1 MNKRSRFFIPFFLCI
16 SMGLSAQVSEVG
28 IDPTEIPD
36 SIYPKP
42 SLVITNQYERVKAY
56 YFQKINSFK
65 LAPLEKG
72 DIVFLGNSITEG
84 GGNWAKRFNNPRI
97 KNRGIS
103 GDVTDGVLA
112 RLEEINFYQPS
123 AVFLLIGINDLF
135 NPDIS
140 AEYVGNNV
148 VKIANSI
155 HAKCPD
161 TKIFVQTILPTLH
174 PEMVTKVQKA
184 NEIIKTNLDKKV
196 AKLLNL
202 HKIYAD
208 DNDLLMKEYTSDG
221 LHLNEEGYK
230 LWVEALGKYV
240 GSIQSH

>member
-1 MNKRSRFFIPFFLCI
+1 MNKRCRFFIPLFVCI
-16 SMGLSAQVSEVG
+16 SMGLSAQISEVG

-56 YFQKINSFK
+56 YFQKINSYK

-84 GGNWAKRFNNPRI
+84 GGNWAKRFNNPKI

-112 RLEEINFYQPS
+112 RLEEIYFYQPA

-148 VKIANSI
+148 VKIANLIS
-155 HAKCPD
+155 AKCPN

-174 PEMVTKVQKA
+174 PEMVPKIQQA
-184 NEIIKTNLDKKV
+184 NEIIKANLDKKV

-208 DNDLLMKEYTSDG
+208 EDDLLIKEYTSDG

-230 LWVEALGKYV
+230 LWVEALDKYV
-240 GSIQSH
+240 KSIQNH

>member
-1 MNKRSRFFIPFFLCI
+1 MNKRSRFFIPLFVCI

-56 YFQKINSFK
+56 YFQKINSYK

-112 RLEEINFYQPS
+112 RLEEIYFYQPA

-140 AEYVGNNV
+140 SEYVGNNV

-184 NEIIKTNLDKKV
+184 NEIIKTSLDKKV

-208 DNDLLMKEYTSDG
+208 DNDLLMNEYTSDG

-240 GSIQSH
+240 GSIQ

>member
-1 MNKRSRFFIPFFLCI
+1 MNKRCRFFIPLFLSI
-16 SMGLSAQVSEVG
+16 SLGIVAQVSETG
-28 IDPTEIPD
+28 LDTTEIPD
-36 SIYPKP
+36 SIYPK
-42 SLVITNQYERVKAY
+42 SNFVIPNQYERVKAY

-65 LAPLEKG
+65 IAPLEKG

-84 GGNWAKRFNNPRI
+84 GGNWAKRFNNPKI

-103 GDVTDGVLA
+103 GDVTDGVIA
-112 RLEEINFYQPS
+112 RLEEIYFYKPS
-123 AVFLLIGINDLF
+123 AVFILIGINDLF

-155 HAKCPD
+155 NAKCPD

-174 PEMVTKVQKA
+174 PEMVTKIQKA
-184 NEIIKTNLDKKV
+184 NETIKANLDKKV

-202 HKIYAD
+202 HKVYAD
-208 DNDLLMKEYTSDG
+208 ENDLLIKDYTSDG

-230 LWVEALGKYV
+230 LWVEALEKYV
-240 GSIQSH
+240 SSIQNR